1 MNNERSPRREVAL
14 GRRVC
19 PPREPAE
26 DPGGWRRGARGVP
39 SASLPLPA
47 PSRPPPWR
55 GLLLSSRSPPWRPHG
70 AGRRAG
76 AQETPVE
83 SNAPRADQRLL
94 GARRAGCHGAAFLG
108 AVQTDVPGDAGGRAS
123 LRADRLFADGTGV
136 DGLTRGSAK
145 EPREKRRPTRPTH
158 VSQEAG
164 KGPGAPDPA
173 RLAARVLAAA
183 PARIGGQAVPPG
195 RKRRHRRGVRR
206 HGIPPRGPGAGTAAG
221 SGRGQ
226 SRDRC
231 RPKQVP
237 VRRTHA
243 HTRAHTRSHDAHTHA
258 HTRSHDTH
266 THAHTRAH
274 TCAHDMH
281 TRTRAHT
288 QAHT

>member
-1 MNNERSPRREVAL
+1 MNNERGPRREVAL

-108 AVQTDVPGDAGGRAS
+108 GG
-123 LRADRLFADGTGV
+123 ADGCPWGCRWPC
-136 DGLTRGSAK
+136 LAAC
-145 EPREKRRPTRPTH
+145 RPTVR
-158 VSQEAG
+158 
-164 KGPGAPDPA
+164 
-173 RLAARVLAAA
+173 
-183 PARIGGQAVPPG
+183 
-195 RKRRHRRGVRR
+195 RRHR
-206 HGIPPRGPGAGTAAG
+206 
-221 SGRGQ
+221 
-226 SRDRC
+226 C
-231 RPKQVP
+231 R
-237 VRRTHA
+237 
-243 HTRAHTRSHDAHTHA
+243 RAHTREREGTPREAAANPPHPRFS
-258 HTRSHDTH
+258 RGWQ
-266 THAHTRAH
+266 RAGRARPR
-274 TCAHDMH
+274 TAGSPGPRCCPCAHRGPGSASG
-281 TRTRAHT
+281 TET
-288 QAHT
+288 QAPPRRQTPWDPAQGTRCRDRGRKRKRTKP